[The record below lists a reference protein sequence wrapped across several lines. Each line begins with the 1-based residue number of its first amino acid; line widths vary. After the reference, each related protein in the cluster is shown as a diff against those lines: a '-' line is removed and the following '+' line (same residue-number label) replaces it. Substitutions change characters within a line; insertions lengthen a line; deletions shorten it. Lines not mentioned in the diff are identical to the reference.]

1 MYGENNISSKNSEI
15 SFDEHVIN
23 KLKSNNISISYSLK
37 EHLNAEPFKNSVLR
51 IIVPAISFAKM
62 IGVLILLS
70 YQKENLMK
78 K

>member
-51 IIVPAISFAKM
+51 IIVPVYHLQKNDWRTDFTQ
-62 IGVLILLS
+62 LS
-70 YQKENLMK
+70 K
-78 K
+78 KRT

>member
-37 EHLNAEPFKNSVLR
+37 EHLNAEPFKIPYYVLLYLY
-51 IIVPAISFAKM
+51 IICKKM

-70 YQKENLMK
+70 YQKRGT
-78 K
+78 